1 MDIHEYQAKEILA
14 SFGVTIPRG
23 GIVYSPETA
32 ENKARE
38 IGGSKWVV
46 KAQIHSGARGKA
58 GGVIVCNSPLEVAQA
73 TDKLLGKKLVTNQ
86 TGPQGKIV
94 NRIYIEE
101 ATDIEKELYLGLV
114 FDRSSESIMIVAS
127 TEGGMS
133 VEEIAKEKPDS
144 IIRSKI
150 EVAVGIQDFQAR
162 ELAFGLGIEPELVRR
177 VSETIIGCAKAF
189 SELDAT
195 MVEVNPLVISKQK
208 QILAL
213 DCKMSFDNNA
223 MFRRDKVSELRDKTQ
238 EDEKEV
244 YASDRGLNYVS
255 LDGNIGNIINGA
267 GLAMASMDMIKLAG
281 GEPANFLD
289 VGGGATPEKI
299 VKAFRLITMDKKVK
313 VILVNIFAGINR
325 CDWVAEGIVTWL
337 WGGYSVDNPTL
348 TRFFTLHY
356 LIPFLI
362 LGLVVLHIW
371 ALHIPGN
378 NNPVGIDIKKPSK
391 DTVPFHPYIVIKDG
405 FALLMF
411 MIVFAFFVFYTPN
424 ILGHADNYIEANPLV
439 TPAHIVPEWY
449 LLPFYAILRSV
460 PDKLLGVIAMLSAI
474 LILAALPWLD
484 TSKIRSAVFRPLYKQ
499 FYWILVADV
508 LILGYVGA
516 MPAEGLYLL
525 IARIAT
531 AYYFLHFL
539 VVLPI
544 LGFKERTT
552 PVPLSITEPI
562 LGGSPNLATV
572 KKKDN
577 LKDQ

>member
-1 MDIHEYQAKEILA
+1 MDIHEYQAKEILS

-23 GIVYSPETA
+23 GIVYSPENA

-58 GGVIVCNSPLEVAQA
+58 GGIIVCNSPLEVAQA

-86 TGPQGKIV
+86 TGPEGKIV

-114 FDRSSESIMIVAS
+114 FDRSSESIMVVAS

-133 VEEIAKEKPDS
+133 VEEIAKEKPET

-150 EVAVGIQDFQAR
+150 EVAVGIQSFQAR
-162 ELAFGLGIEPELVRR
+162 ELAFGLGIDPELIARA
-177 VSETIIGCAKAF
+177 SDTIIGCAKAF
-189 SELDAT
+189 NELDAT

-223 MFRRDKVSELRDKTQ
+223 MFRRNKVSELRDKSQ
-238 EDEKEV
+238 ENEKEV

-325 CDWVAEGIVTWL
+325 CDWVAEGIVQALEKIEVKVPLVIRLAGTNVEK
-337 WGGYSVDNPTL
+337 GNK
-348 TRFFTLHY
+348 
-356 LIPFLI
+356 I
-362 LGLVVLHIW
+362 L
-371 ALHIPGN
+371 
-378 NNPVGIDIKKPSK
+378 K
-391 DTVPFHPYIVIKDG
+391 DS
-405 FALLMF
+405 
-411 MIVFAFFVFYTPN
+411 N
-424 ILGHADNYIEANPLV
+424 INYIEASTLEEAANKAV
-439 TPAHIVPEWY
+439 
-449 LLPFYAILRSV
+449 
-460 PDKLLGVIAMLSAI
+460 
-474 LILAALPWLD
+474 AAL
-484 TSKIRSAVFRPLYKQ
+484 K
-499 FYWILVADV
+499 
-508 LILGYVGA
+508 
-516 MPAEGLYLL
+516 
-525 IARIAT
+525 
-531 AYYFLHFL
+531 
-539 VVLPI
+539 
-544 LGFKERTT
+544 
-552 PVPLSITEPI
+552 
-562 LGGSPNLATV
+562 
-572 KKKDN
+572 
-577 LKDQ
+577 

>member
-1 MDIHEYQAKEILA
+1 MLPIPWQSSTFSPSRFSMNIHEYQAKQLFA
-14 SFGVTIPRG
+14 DAGVAVPNGTVAQSEQEFDQAISALPAG
-23 GIVYSPETA
+23 KPI
-32 ENKARE
+32 
-38 IGGSKWVV
+38 VV

-86 TGPQGKIV
+86 TGPEGKIV

-114 FDRSSESIMIVAS
+114 FDRSSESIMVVAS

-133 VEEIAKEKPDS
+133 VEEIAKEKPET

-150 EVAVGIQDFQAR
+150 EVAVGIQNFQAR
-162 ELAFGLGIEPELVRR
+162 ELAFGLGIDPELISRA
-177 VSETIIGCAKAF
+177 SDTIIGCAKAF

-223 MFRRDKVSELRDKTQ
+223 MFRRNKVSELRDKTQ

-255 LDGNIGNIINGA
+255 LEGNIGNIINGA

-325 CDWVAEGIVTWL
+325 CDWVAEGIVQALDKVEVKVPLVIRLAGTNVEK
-337 WGGYSVDNPTL
+337 GNK
-348 TRFFTLHY
+348 
-356 LIPFLI
+356 I
-362 LGLVVLHIW
+362 L
-371 ALHIPGN
+371 
-378 NNPVGIDIKKPSK
+378 KESK
-391 DTVPFHPYIVIKDG
+391 I
-405 FALLMF
+405 
-411 MIVFAFFVFYTPN
+411 
-424 ILGHADNYIEANPLV
+424 NYIEANTLEEAANKAV
-439 TPAHIVPEWY
+439 
-449 LLPFYAILRSV
+449 
-460 PDKLLGVIAMLSAI
+460 
-474 LILAALPWLD
+474 AAL
-484 TSKIRSAVFRPLYKQ
+484 K
-499 FYWILVADV
+499 
-508 LILGYVGA
+508 
-516 MPAEGLYLL
+516 
-525 IARIAT
+525 
-531 AYYFLHFL
+531 
-539 VVLPI
+539 
-544 LGFKERTT
+544 
-552 PVPLSITEPI
+552 
-562 LGGSPNLATV
+562 
-572 KKKDN
+572 
-577 LKDQ
+577 

>member
-1 MDIHEYQAKEILA
+1 MDIHEYQAKEILS
-14 SFGVTIPRG
+14 SFGVSIPRG
-23 GIVYSPETA
+23 GIVYSPENA

-58 GGVIVCNSPLEVAQA
+58 GGIIICNSPLEVAQA

-86 TGPQGKIV
+86 TGPEGKIV

-114 FDRSSESIMIVAS
+114 FDRSSESIMVVAS

-133 VEEIAKEKPDS
+133 VEEIAKEKPET

-150 EVAVGIQDFQAR
+150 EVAVGIQNFQAR
-162 ELAFGLGIEPELVRR
+162 ELAFGLGIDTELIARA
-177 VSETIIGCAKAF
+177 SDTIIGCAKAF

-223 MFRRDKVSELRDKTQ
+223 MFRRNKVSELRDKTQ

-255 LDGNIGNIINGA
+255 LEGNIGNIINGA

-325 CDWVAEGIVTWL
+325 CDWVAEGIVQALDKVEVKVPLVIRLAGTNVEK
-337 WGGYSVDNPTL
+337 GNK
-348 TRFFTLHY
+348 
-356 LIPFLI
+356 I
-362 LGLVVLHIW
+362 LKESEI
-371 ALHIPGN
+371 
-378 NNPVGIDIKKPSK
+378 
-391 DTVPFHPYIVIKDG
+391 
-405 FALLMF
+405 
-411 MIVFAFFVFYTPN
+411 
-424 ILGHADNYIEANPLV
+424 NYIEADTLEEAANKAV
-439 TPAHIVPEWY
+439 
-449 LLPFYAILRSV
+449 
-460 PDKLLGVIAMLSAI
+460 
-474 LILAALPWLD
+474 AAL
-484 TSKIRSAVFRPLYKQ
+484 R
-499 FYWILVADV
+499 
-508 LILGYVGA
+508 
-516 MPAEGLYLL
+516 
-525 IARIAT
+525 
-531 AYYFLHFL
+531 
-539 VVLPI
+539 
-544 LGFKERTT
+544 
-552 PVPLSITEPI
+552 
-562 LGGSPNLATV
+562 
-572 KKKDN
+572 
-577 LKDQ
+577 

>member
-1 MDIHEYQAKEILA
+1 MDIHEYQAKEILS

-23 GIVYSPETA
+23 GIVYSPENA

-58 GGVIVCNSPLEVAQA
+58 GGIIVCNSPLEVAQA

-86 TGPQGKIV
+86 TGPEGKIV

-114 FDRSSESIMIVAS
+114 FDRSSESIMVVAS

-133 VEEIAKEKPDS
+133 VEEIAKEKPET

-150 EVAVGIQDFQAR
+150 EVAVGIQSFQAR
-162 ELAFGLGIEPELVRR
+162 ELAFGLGIDPELIARA
-177 VSETIIGCAKAF
+177 SDTIIGCAKAF

-223 MFRRDKVSELRDKTQ
+223 MFRRNKVSELRDKSQ

-244 YASDRGLNYVS
+244 YASDRGLNYVN

-325 CDWVAEGIVTWL
+325 CDWVAEGIVQALEKIEVKVPLVIRLAGTNVEK
-337 WGGYSVDNPTL
+337 GNK
-348 TRFFTLHY
+348 
-356 LIPFLI
+356 I
-362 LGLVVLHIW
+362 L
-371 ALHIPGN
+371 
-378 NNPVGIDIKKPSK
+378 K
-391 DTVPFHPYIVIKDG
+391 DS
-405 FALLMF
+405 
-411 MIVFAFFVFYTPN
+411 N
-424 ILGHADNYIEANPLV
+424 INFIEASTLEEAANKAV
-439 TPAHIVPEWY
+439 
-449 LLPFYAILRSV
+449 
-460 PDKLLGVIAMLSAI
+460 
-474 LILAALPWLD
+474 AAL
-484 TSKIRSAVFRPLYKQ
+484 K
-499 FYWILVADV
+499 
-508 LILGYVGA
+508 
-516 MPAEGLYLL
+516 
-525 IARIAT
+525 
-531 AYYFLHFL
+531 
-539 VVLPI
+539 
-544 LGFKERTT
+544 
-552 PVPLSITEPI
+552 
-562 LGGSPNLATV
+562 
-572 KKKDN
+572 
-577 LKDQ
+577 